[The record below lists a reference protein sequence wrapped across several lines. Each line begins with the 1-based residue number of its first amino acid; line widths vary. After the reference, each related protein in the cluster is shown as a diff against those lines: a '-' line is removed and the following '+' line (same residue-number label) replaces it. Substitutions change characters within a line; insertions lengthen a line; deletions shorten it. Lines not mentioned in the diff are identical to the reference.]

1 MKFEKI
7 IPELKEYVR
16 KEMGKGGAHDFDHI
30 ARVLK
35 IAERIGEAEGADL
48 DVVFFAALF
57 HDIDRQREDKGEV
70 SCHAESSAE
79 HTRRLLRNYLLLPGD
94 FIERV
99 AVCIE
104 RHRFREGR
112 TPESLEE
119 KVLSDADKLDAMGA
133 TGIARAYLFGGA
145 FGERVWEENPKNER
159 FYPGMDVYEYSPRTE
174 YVLKLSKLKEKMFTK
189 TGRKLAE
196 RRHRF
201 MEIFF
206 EELENEV
213 IGDR

>member
-16 KEMGKGGAHDFDHI
+16 KEMGNGGAHDFDHI

-48 DVVFFAALF
+48 DVVFFATLL
-57 HDIDRQREDKGEV
+57 HDIDRYREDKGEV

-79 HTRRLLRNYLLLPGD
+79 HTRRLLRSYILPD
-94 FIERV
+94 NFIDRV

-104 RHRFREGR
+104 RHRFRESR

-145 FGERVWEENPKNER
+145 FGERVWEEKPKYER
-159 FYPGMDVYEYSPRTE
+159 FYPGMDVSEYSPRTE
-174 YVLKLSKLKEKMFTK
+174 YVLKLSKLKEKMFTE

-201 MEIFF
+201 MELFF

-213 IGDR
+213 RGDR